1 MNNPGTKMNINSKV
15 AGKSTRKQLVERLI
29 VGMISMRHADRDAGH
44 SSILQRHGF
53 SSPQMPMLVLIAKV
67 GSVSVKDIASRLN
80 ITSSAATQ
88 LVQTL
93 IRHGSLRKTT
103 DEKDRRAVRI
113 EFTSLGK
120 RKFAALRSDM
130 LGEIEQIFKP
140 VPDRELTEMINTF
153 EKVLGYIKR

>member
-1 MNNPGTKMNINSKV
+1 MNNPSTKTSSVTKAN
-15 AGKSTRKQLVERLI
+15 GKSLRKHLVERLI
-29 VGMISMRHADRDAGH
+29 VGMISMRHADRDASH
-44 SSILQRHGF
+44 SSMLLRHGF
-53 SSPQMPMLVLIAKV
+53 SSPQMPMLVLIAKR

-93 IRHGSLRKTT
+93 IRHGFLRKTT

-120 RKFAALRSDM
+120 RKFTALRADM

-153 EKVLGYIKR
+153 EKVLGYIKQ

>member
-1 MNNPGTKMNINSKV
+1 MNNKQTKTKNGIKAN
-15 AGKSTRKQLVERLI
+15 GKSSRKELVERLI
-29 VGMISMRHADRDAGH
+29 IGMISMRHADRDAGH

-53 SSPQMPMLVLIAKV
+53 SSPQMPMLVLIAKM

-93 IRHGSLRKTT
+93 VRHELLHKTI
-103 DEKDRRAVRI
+103 DQKDRRAVRI

-120 RKFAALRSDM
+120 RKFAALRADM
-130 LGEIEQIFKP
+130 LGEIEQMFKP
-140 VPDRELTEMINTF
+140 VPDREFTEMITTF
-153 EKVLGYIKR
+153 EKVLGYIKQ